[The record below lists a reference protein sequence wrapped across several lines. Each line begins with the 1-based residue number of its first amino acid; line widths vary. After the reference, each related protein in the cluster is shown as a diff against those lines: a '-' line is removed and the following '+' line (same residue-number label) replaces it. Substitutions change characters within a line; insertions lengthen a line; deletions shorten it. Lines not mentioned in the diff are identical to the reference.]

1 MGGMTAV
8 PLLDL
13 ARQNREFER
22 EAMEAVQRLYASGQY
37 ILGREVEEF
46 EAAVAQYLGM
56 PDAVFV
62 SSGTD
67 ALLLSLMALEIGPG
81 DEVLCPSFSFF
92 ATAGVVARLG
102 ATPVFVDVCPLCFN
116 ISVTDAAA
124 KITARTKAVI
134 PVHLFGQAAE
144 MEGLLDLAHGHD
156 LRVVEDAAQA
166 FGASYRGQMVGTI
179 GDLGAISFFPTK
191 NLGGWGDSGMVVGR
205 DAALMKEVRI
215 RRVHGMEPKY
225 HHHRLGGNFRGDPVQ
240 AVLLRLKL
248 YHLERF
254 NQLRADHAE
263 CYRQQLGAMPGV
275 AESDPE
281 WCRCQREGKATGDEP
296 RLIVP
301 VAYPHNGHI
310 WNQYTLRV
318 PGEGRRDA
326 LQQWLQER
334 QIGAEVYYPIPLHRQ
349 PCFEGN
355 DAVCPVADE
364 LAAEVLSI
372 PVFPEL
378 EESER
383 GTVVAAIGDFLN
395 QD

>member
-1 MGGMTAV
+1 
-8 PLLDL
+8 LLDL
-13 ARQNREFER
+13 YRQNREFER
-22 EAMEAVQRLYASGQY
+22 EAMAAVQRLYVSGQY

-46 EAAVAQYLGM
+46 EAAVAQYLGV
-56 PDAVFV
+56 PDAIFV

-67 ALLLSLMALEIGPG
+67 ALLVSLMALGIGPG

-92 ATAGVVARLG
+92 ATAGVVTRLG

-116 ISVTDAAA
+116 LSVTDAARR
-124 KITARTKAVI
+124 ITPRTKAVI
-134 PVHLFGQAAE
+134 PVHLFGQSAE
-144 MEGLLDLAHGHD
+144 MDGLLDLAHGHD
-156 LRVVEDAAQA
+156 LWVVEDAAQA

-205 DAALMKEVRI
+205 DPELMKEVRI

-225 HHHRLGGNFRGDPVQ
+225 HHHRVGGNFRGDPVQ
-240 AVLLRLKL
+240 AILLRLKL

-263 CYRQQLGAMPGV
+263 CYRQQLGEMDGV

-281 WCRCQREGKATGDEP
+281 RCRCQREGEAAKGEP
-296 RLIVP
+296 RLILP

-318 PGEGRRDA
+318 PGKGRRDA
-326 LQQWLQER
+326 LRQWLQER

-355 DAVCPVADE
+355 GAACPVADE

-378 EESER
+378 EEPER
-383 GTVVAAIGDFLN
+383 ARVIEAIGDFLA
-395 QD
+395 QG